1 MIRELELR
9 QTHSRKDDEIAVL
22 IRSTTMM
29 NAYSIY
35 LSRRIS
41 YRREVSYGEFTYGV
55 YKGHIGCLASHIK
68 AI

>member
-55 YKGHIGCLASHIK
+55 YKA
-68 AI
+68 